1 MPVWHEAMKELRQ
14 RGDLVVVG
22 ITQEQH
28 PERCAL
34 FRQWQQLDWPILW
47 DPFNLTGAKVVPNF
61 TAVDEL
67 GVVRQRRARQAG
79 FEQSFVAREF
89 APLDAPSPRLPEPAY
104 LEHLQTFLET
114 PAGDRDHDAL
124 VAALEAAAARAP
136 QDAQLRFRLGV
147 ALRLRYDSPAR
158 RPGDFQ
164 RAVDAWETALAQQ
177 PDQYI
182 WRRRIQQYG
191 PRMDKPYPFYTWVEQ
206 ATAEVTARGERPVV
220 LPVALAAAERAEPR
234 EDFVGAAAV
243 EEPDPAGGVPRDDRF
258 VRLEATVVHDS
269 SGEQRVARVYL
280 SLAPQASMQVS
291 WDNAAGPLQVWVDD
305 GGLPEGMELERRLL
319 QAPSPPS
326 ERSTEERQLE
336 WEVLIPAGSGAA
348 TLRGYAVYG
357 ICEDQTGAC
366 RWLRQDFEVKVSGSD
381 E

>member
-1 MPVWHEAMKELRQ
+1 MPVWHEAVKELRQ
-14 RGDLVVVG
+14 RGDLVVIG

-28 PERCAL
+28 PERGAL
-34 FRQWQQLDWPILW
+34 FRQWQRLDWPILW
-47 DPFNLTGAKVVPNF
+47 DPFNLTGAEVVPNF
-61 TAVDEL
+61 TAVDEH
-67 GVVRQRRARQAG
+67 GVVRQRRARQSS
-79 FEQSFVAREF
+79 FEQDFVALEF
-89 APLDAPSPRLPEPAY
+89 APPDLPAPRRPDPAY
-104 LEHLQTFLET
+104 LEHIQTFLET
-114 PAGDRDHDAL
+114 PAAARDHDAL
-124 VAALEAAAARAP
+124 VEALEAAARDAP
-136 QDAQLRFRLGV
+136 DDAPLRFRLGV
-147 ALRLRYDSPAR
+147 ALRLRHDSLAR

-164 RAVDAWETALAQQ
+164 RAVDAWGLALARQ
-177 PDQYI
+177 PGQYI

-206 ATAEVTARGERPVV
+206 ATAEVVARGEHPVA

-234 EDFVGAAAV
+234 QDFAEAAAAR
-243 EEPDPAGGVPRDDRF
+243 EPDPSGGVPRDDRF
-258 VRLEATVVHDS
+258 VRLEATVVYDS
-269 SGEQRVARVYL
+269 SGAQRVARVYL
-280 SLAPQASMQVS
+280 SLTPEPSQQAS
-291 WDNAAGPLQVWVDD
+291 WDNTAGPLQLWL
-305 GGLPEGMELERRLL
+305 GAAGLPDGMKLERRLL
-319 QAPSPPS
+319 QAPAPPS